1 MDIGEIIIGVLG
13 AIICIGILSFPII
26 RAICD
31 MLPTKRQI
39 ERNERR
45 KLKAEQKRIE
55 NNMQE
60 VIYVTDDILKKIK
73 GE

>member
-13 AIICIGILSFPII
+13 AIICIGMLSFPII

-31 MLPTKRQI
+31 MLPTKRQT

-45 KLKAEQKRIE
+45 KLKAEQKRIKS
-55 NNMQE
+55 NMQE
-60 VIYVTDDILKKIK
+60 VIYITDDILKKIK

>member
-1 MDIGEIIIGVLG
+1 MGEIIIGVLG
-13 AIICIGILSFPII
+13 AIIGIGMLSFPII

-39 ERNERR
+39 KRNERR

>member
-1 MDIGEIIIGVLG
+1 MDIKEIVFCVIGTIIVIG
-13 AIICIGILSFPII
+13 ASLFLIIKGIQNLS
-26 RAICD
+26 
-31 MLPTKRQI
+31 PTKMQI
-39 ERNERR
+39 KRKERA